1 MQTTASF
8 FCFRAARIGVA
19 AALLM
24 MLGGCATKI
33 PFQSD
38 GATREKLSAALGVAP
53 EEIRS
58 YARCLVG
65 KAKGSGPAPRA
76 EGVCVVAPNEAAVLD
91 YDPQTKRFSRAFTF
105 DRATT
110 KGVAVGEQPSL
121 LGPNRQLQVR
131 TEEAVLVMEFVTADH
146 GTIGM
151 GGKLTEAYEHLQS
164 IGVPVMDPVPYVE
177 RPLAPPGTIYIP
189 IYVPR

>member
-1 MQTTASF
+1 MQATAG
-8 FCFRAARIGVA
+8 FCSRAARIGVA
-19 AALLM
+19 ATLLM

-38 GATREKLSAALGVAP
+38 KATREKLSAALEVAP

-65 KAKGSGPAPRA
+65 KAGSGPAPRA

-105 DRATT
+105 NRATT
-110 KGVAVGEQPSL
+110 KGVAIGEQPSL

-131 TEEAVLVMEFVTADH
+131 TEDVVLVMEFVTADH

-164 IGVPVMDPVPYVE
+164 IGVPVMDPLPYVE